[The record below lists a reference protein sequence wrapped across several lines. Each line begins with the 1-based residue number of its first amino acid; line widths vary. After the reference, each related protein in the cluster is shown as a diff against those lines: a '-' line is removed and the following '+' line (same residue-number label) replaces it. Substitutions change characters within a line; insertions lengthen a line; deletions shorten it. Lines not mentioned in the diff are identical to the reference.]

1 MTLRRTLQSADER
14 RAAVLRVAT
23 AEFALHGLTGASTA
37 RIAAAAPI
45 AHSYLFKL
53 FDTKVGLFL
62 ATSDHVY
69 DRISERFRFAAAA
82 RPSDPLDAMAEA
94 YNEMLGERDDLLVL
108 LHGFAAAADP
118 QVGPAVRR
126 RYAGLYEQVRAA
138 SGADDG
144 RMRAF
149 WAHGMLLTVAAAVE
163 LPLMAGEHPWVQT
176 LLGAAPARAGDARG
190 RPQPPG

>member
-1 MTLRRTLQSADER
+1 VLQE
-14 RAAVLRVAT
+14 AA
-23 AEFALHGLTGASTA
+23 AEFAVHGLTGASTA
-37 RIAAAAPI
+37 RIAGRAQI

-53 FDTKVGLFL
+53 FETKVGLFL
-62 ATSDHVY
+62 ATSDLVY
-69 DRISERFRFAAAA
+69 DRISERFRLAAAD
-82 RPSDPLDAMAEA
+82 RPADPLDAMAEA
-94 YNEMLGERDDLLVL
+94 YSAMLGERDDLLLL

-138 SGADDG
+138 SGASDA

-149 WAHGMLLTVAAAVE
+149 WAQGMLLTVAAAVE
-163 LPLMAGEHPWVQT
+163 LPLLAGEHPWVQT
-176 LLGAAPARAGDARG
+176 LLGATPTTAGDARG